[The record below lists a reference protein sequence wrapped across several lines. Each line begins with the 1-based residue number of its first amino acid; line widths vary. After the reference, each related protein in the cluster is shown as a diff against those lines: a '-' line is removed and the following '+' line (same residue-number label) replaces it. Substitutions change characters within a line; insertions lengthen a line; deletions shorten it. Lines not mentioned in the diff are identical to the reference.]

1 MQFIKKHF
9 LVLFPLVLFAVSII
23 YSAVMLHTPA
33 FQTKNKT
40 TIRWKG
46 IPYTQTLNADGIRRY
61 VYDNDVLMLEETA
74 DGTLVTVELFPAPSQ
89 TFTVAERGT
98 VRQVFD
104 VNGTLLLEG
113 EWGQYTAAGK
123 KEFGLL
129 DPADGRINFTYHMQR
144 TWTSP
149 TAAIALDLYEAS
161 KQEST
166 KTDSPLARI
175 LLVHA
180 AAVLLL
186 LRVYFPI
193 RRRDREAYE
202 AIPLVRGVLILAI
215 SLMPLL
221 SAMII
226 FS

>member
-33 FQTKNKT
+33 FQTRNET

-61 VYDNDVLMLEETA
+61 VYDNDVLMLEESPT
-74 DGTLVTVELFPAPSQ
+74 GTLVTVELFPYPGK
-89 TFTVAERGT
+89 TFR
-98 VRQVFD
+98 VFED
-104 VNGTLLLEG
+104 HNYRKVFSESDELLLEG
-113 EWGQYTAAGK
+113 QWGTDKIGRK
-123 KEFGLL
+123 TETGLL
-129 DPADGRINFTYHMQR
+129 DPESGDMLFEYRQQLG
-144 TWTSP
+144 WTSP

-166 KTDSPLARI
+166 TNDSPLARI